1 MLEIKNIPTID
12 GDEIEK
18 EFGIRIFDCEFTEMV
33 ESGSYVTL
41 YLNDNAVEDLKESI
55 EWEQGKSSI
64 RLNKLM
70 NQLNLVE
77 KLREL
82 GYTDKILVFIFWWGF
97 PKFSILSKIYQ
108 HAKKGINY
116 DKRNPY
122 R

>member
-82 GYTDKILVFIFWWGF
+82 GYTDKILVFIFW
-97 PKFSILSKIYQ
+97 
-108 HAKKGINY
+108 
-116 DKRNPY
+116 
-122 R
+122 